1 MQLRNDSPVWE
12 KGYTFLLSNPEHDSV
27 QIRIVDQKTEK
38 DIGQYTFPLS
48 GLLDKPGMEIAS
60 QPYQLAK
67 SGAESKIEL
76 AFRLRILKKSPND
89 EDEQHAL
96 RSGSVTTIASAINVT
111 PDPMSRTNS
120 VRAQPSP
127 SPVLRKQDSK
137 LSTHSYGGGESDL
150 TATDEEPILSTLSKA
165 ELSSSPPNST
175 HSSEL
180 SESIIEL
187 LHRAPSVT
195 SSAGS
200 FGLGRIQ
207 LTLRYSVQRQRL
219 IVIIHKIM

>member
-1 MQLRNDSPVWE
+1 MRTDSPVWE
-12 KGYTFLLSNPEHDSV
+12 RGYTFLLTNPEHDSV

-60 QPYQLAK
+60 QPYQLMK
-67 SGAESKIEL
+67 SGAESKIEM
-76 AFRLRILKKSPND
+76 AFRLRILKKSPCE
-89 EDEQHAL
+89 EDEKHSQ
-96 RSGSVTTIASAINVT
+96 RSGSVTTISSASNVAPDSMLRT
-111 PDPMSRTNS
+111 HSVRPNPDPSQRL
-120 VRAQPSP
+120 A
-127 SPVLRKQDSK
+127 LRKQDSK
-137 LSTHSYGGGESDL
+137 LSTHSYGAVDSDL
-150 TATDEEPILSTLSKA
+150 TTTDEEPILAPLSA
-165 ELSSSPPNST
+165 PELSSSPPNSL

-180 SESIIEL
+180 SESIREL
-187 LHRAPSVT
+187 VERPLSVT

-219 IVIIHKIM
+219 VVIIHKIM